1 MAFGTRSDPLSS
13 RTNYTVRHD
22 PSTGDWVL
30 LKDGASRAVRR
41 SSSKSAL
48 VSQARSIA
56 RNNAPSVLTVEGLN
70 GGTTNQNT
78 YD

>member
-1 MAFGTRSDPLSS
+1 MAFGTNADPLSS
-13 RTNYTVRHD
+13 RTNYTVRND
-22 PSTGDWVL
+22 PQTGDWVL

-41 SSSKSAL
+41 SSSKSGL
-48 VSQARSIA
+48 VSQARGIA

-70 GGTTNQNT
+70 GGVTNRNV